1 MPFLRPFVAVGSMCL
16 LVILSG
22 CADRPLSV
30 PASATLMTEGS
41 NRASFRTQQFGRVYI
56 TDETDKR
63 ILYQGDVDNGEM
75 VEVNSVDDRILV
87 GGRTVSERA
96 MDDNHQ
102 YRIFFEPL
110 SRDRTS
116 RYHAVDEPA
125 R

>member
-1 MPFLRPFVAVGSMCL
+1 MPNLRPFAAAFATAL

-22 CADRPLSV
+22 CADRPMSV
-30 PASATLMTEGS
+30 PSSATLMTEGS
-41 NRASFRTQQFGRVYI
+41 NRASFRTQHFGRVYV

-75 VEVNSVDDRILV
+75 VEVNSVDDRIMV

-110 SRDRTS
+110 SRERTA
-116 RYHAVDEPA
+116 RYRVDDDTV

>member
-1 MPFLRPFVAVGSMCL
+1 MPFLRPFAAAFATVL

-22 CADRPLSV
+22 CADRPMSV
-30 PASATLMTEGS
+30 PSSATLMTEGS
-41 NRASFRTQQFGRVYI
+41 NRASFRTQHFGRVYI

-75 VEVNSVDDRILV
+75 VEVNSVDDRIMV

-110 SRDRTS
+110 SRDRTA
-116 RYHAVDEPA
+116 RYRVDDDTV